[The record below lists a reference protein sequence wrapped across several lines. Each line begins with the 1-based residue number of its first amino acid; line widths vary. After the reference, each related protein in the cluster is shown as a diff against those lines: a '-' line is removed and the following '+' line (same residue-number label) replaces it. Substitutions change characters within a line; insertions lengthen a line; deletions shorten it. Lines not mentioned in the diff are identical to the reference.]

1 MEVNGEAAGIE
12 DSEANIPHEDQSARG
27 RGCDGRRGWAVPADE
42 TMKEV
47 EPVEDVLGA
56 QADEFFDIDGKVR
69 LLVKLCSRILKGF
82 ESWRTVAR

>member
-12 DSEANIPHEDQSARG
+12 DSEANIPHEDQSAPEAAG
-27 RGCDGRRGWAVPADE
+27 ATGVAGGPSPADE

-69 LLVKLCSRILKGF
+69 LLVKLALENLEG
-82 ESWRTVAR
+82 V